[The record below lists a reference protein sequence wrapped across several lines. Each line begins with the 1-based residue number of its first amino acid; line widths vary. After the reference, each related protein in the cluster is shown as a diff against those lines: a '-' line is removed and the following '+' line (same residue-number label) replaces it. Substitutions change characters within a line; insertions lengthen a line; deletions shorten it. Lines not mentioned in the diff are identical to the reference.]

1 MLRHRSAI
9 WWSWLATLFLVG
21 CVMERRH
28 VPLTLSTG
36 GRLVELS
43 EPAAVAPRLQP
54 SNIQQASATDLT
66 PRNVLVLSGGGAN
79 GAYTVGVLNGWTASG
94 QRPQFDVVTGIST
107 GALIAPF
114 AFLGSEYDET
124 LRRSYTECKEGD
136 IFNRRWLPALLW
148 ADSLADSTPLKKRI
162 ASEITTSILAR
173 IAVAHRDG
181 RRLYVGTTD
190 LDSKRLVVWDLGAI
204 AAGSVANKLE
214 LFRDVL
220 LASAS
225 VPGLLPPVDIHIE
238 VDGEQHTEL
247 HVDGGV
253 SASLFLQPSM
263 LGVKPD
269 QENPEVRDDLHVYV
283 VVAGQLQL
291 PRRTVKRRL
300 SKVFEESIGG
310 VLQSQMEGDLLKT
323 YLLARYAGAQFA
335 LTSVPKELTEEASS
349 LAFDPRIMQV
359 LFKTGYDHAATR
371 VGWQFVPVSVTLDE
385 QTPPRSSVQFKVQE
399 PRTGRENSA
408 SVTSARAE
416 SPIGLGFTGRNFLQR
431 LRSDRR
437 R

>member
-1 MLRHRSAI
+1 
-9 WWSWLATLFLVG
+9 
-21 CVMERRH
+21 MERRH
-28 VPLTLSTG
+28 VPLSLPIGS
-36 GRLVELS
+36 RLVELGEAS
-43 EPAAVAPRLQP
+43 PVVPSLQA
-54 SNIQQASATDLT
+54 SNIQPVSDTEST
-66 PRNVLVLSGGGAN
+66 PHNVLVLSGGGAN

-124 LRRSYTECKEGD
+124 LRRSYTECKESD
-136 IFNRRWLPALLW
+136 IFSRRWLPALLW

-162 ASEITTSILAR
+162 TLEITPDIVAQV
-173 IAVAHRDG
+173 ANAHRTG

-190 LDSKRLVVWDLGAI
+190 LDSKRLVVWDMGAI
-204 AAGSVANKLE
+204 AAGNDANKLE

-238 VDGEQHTEL
+238 VDGKPHTEL

-263 LGVKPD
+263 LGVHPD
-269 QENPEVRDDLHVYV
+269 QESPDTRDDLHVYV

-291 PRRTVKRRL
+291 PRRPVKRRL
-300 SKVFEESIGG
+300 SKVLEESVGG
-310 VLQSQMEGDLLKT
+310 VLQSQLEGDLLKT

-335 LTSVPKELTEEASS
+335 LTSVPKDLTEEANS
-349 LAFDPRIMQV
+349 LAFDPLNMQR
-359 LFKTGYDHAATR
+359 LFKTGFDHAETR
-371 VGWQFVPVSVTLDE
+371 VGWQFVPESVTLDE
-385 QTPPRSSVQFKVQE
+385 QMPPRSRVQFTMQE
-399 PRTGRENSA
+399 PRTGRAETPTATFSA
-408 SVTSARAE
+408 EVK
-416 SPIGLGFTGRNFLQR
+416 PIGPGFTARKFLQR
-431 LRSDRR
+431 LRGESRQ
-437 R
+437 

>member
-1 MLRHRSAI
+1 MC
-9 WWSWLATLFLVG
+9 LVG

-28 VPLTLSTG
+28 VPLNLPTG
-36 GRLVELS
+36 GRLVELV
-43 EPAAVAPRLQP
+43 EPATVAPRLQP
-54 SNIQQASATDLT
+54 GIVQQVSATTST

-94 QRPQFDVVTGIST
+94 ERPQFDIVTGIST

-114 AFLGSEYDET
+114 AFLGSKYDET

-148 ADSLADSTPLKKRI
+148 ADSLADSTPLKTRI
-162 ASEITTSILAR
+162 ATEITPDILIQ
-173 IAVAHRDG
+173 IADAHRDG
-181 RRLYVGTTD
+181 RRLYVGTTE
-190 LDSKRLVVWDLGAI
+190 LDTKKLVVWDMGAI
-204 AAGSVANKLE
+204 AAGNDANKLE

-225 VPGLLPPVDIHIE
+225 VPGLLPPVDINIE
-238 VDGEQHTEL
+238 VDGKQHTEL

-269 QENPEVRDDLHVYV
+269 QESPDVRDDLHVYV

-291 PRRTVKRRL
+291 PRRPVQRRL
-300 SKVFEESIGG
+300 SKVVEESVGG

-335 LTSVPKELTEEASS
+335 LTSVPKELAEGSS
-349 LAFDPRIMQV
+349 ALAFESQNMQK
-359 LFKTGYDHAATR
+359 LFKTGYEHAATR
-371 VGWQFVPVSVTLDE
+371 AGWQFVPVSVTLDE
-385 QTPPRSSVQFKVQE
+385 QTPPRSSLQFTVQE
-399 PRTGRENSA
+399 PRGERVETA
-408 SVTSARAE
+408 IDTSPMAVRQNG
-416 SPIGLGFTGRNFLQR
+416 PGFTGRKFLQR
-431 LRSDRR
+431 LRGESRR
-437 R
+437 

>member
-1 MLRHRSAI
+1 
-9 WWSWLATLFLVG
+9 
-21 CVMERRH
+21 
-28 VPLTLSTG
+28 
-36 GRLVELS
+36 
-43 EPAAVAPRLQP
+43 
-54 SNIQQASATDLT
+54 
-66 PRNVLVLSGGGAN
+66 
-79 GAYTVGVLNGWTASG
+79 VLNGWTTSG

-124 LRRSYTECKEGD
+124 LRRGYTECKEGD
-136 IFNRRWLPALLW
+136 VFSRRWLPALLW
-148 ADSLADSTPLKKRI
+148 ADSLADSTPLKTRI
-162 ASEITTSILAR
+162 AAEITPNILSKVAD
-173 IAVAHRDG
+173 AHRDG

-190 LDSKRLVVWDLGAI
+190 LDSKRLVVWDMGAI
-204 AAGSVANKLE
+204 AAGNDANKME

-238 VDGEQHTEL
+238 VDGRQHTEL

-269 QENPEVRDDLHVYV
+269 QDSPEVRDDLHVYV

-291 PRRTVKRRL
+291 PRRPVKRRL
-300 SKVFEESIGG
+300 SKVVEESVGG

-323 YLLARYAGAQFA
+323 YLLARFAGAQFA
-335 LTSVPKELTEEASS
+335 LTSLPKELTEEASS

-359 LFKTGYDHAATR
+359 LYQTGYEHAAKRT
-371 VGWQFVPVSVTLDE
+371 GWQFVPVSVTLDE
-385 QTPPRSSVQFKVQE
+385 QTPPRGSVQFTVQESLTVQE
-399 PRTGRENSA
+399 PRTGSTI
-408 SVTSARAE
+408 VTPAKVK
-416 SPIGLGFTGRNFLQR
+416 PIGLGFTGRRFLQK
-431 LRSDRR
+431 LRGESRK
-437 R
+437 

>member
-1 MLRHRSAI
+1 
-9 WWSWLATLFLVG
+9 
-21 CVMERRH
+21 MERRH
-28 VPLTLSTG
+28 VPLTLPTG
-36 GRLVELS
+36 GRLVELG
-43 EPAAVAPRLQP
+43 EPASVAPRLRP
-54 SNIQQASATDLT
+54 NSIQQVSTAEPTL
-66 PRNVLVLSGGGAN
+66 RNVLVLSGGGAN

-162 ASEITTSILAR
+162 AAEITPEILSQVAD
-173 IAVAHRDG
+173 AHRDG

-190 LDSKRLVVWDLGAI
+190 LDSKRLVVWDMGAI
-204 AAGSVANKLE
+204 AAGSDGNKLE

-238 VDGEQHTEL
+238 VDGQQHTEL

-269 QENPEVRDDLHVYV
+269 QESPEVRDDLHVYV

-300 SKVFEESIGG
+300 SKVFEESVGG
-310 VLQSQMEGDLLKT
+310 VLQSQLEGDLLKT

-335 LTSVPKELTEEASS
+335 LTSVPKELTEETSS

-385 QTPPRSSVQFKVQE
+385 QTPPRSSIQFTVQE
-399 PRTGRENSA
+399 PRTGR
-408 SVTSARAE
+408 AE
-416 SPIGLGFTGRNFLQR
+416 SAAATSLPGASPNGPGFTGRKFLQR
-431 LRSDRR
+431 LRGESRR
-437 R
+437 